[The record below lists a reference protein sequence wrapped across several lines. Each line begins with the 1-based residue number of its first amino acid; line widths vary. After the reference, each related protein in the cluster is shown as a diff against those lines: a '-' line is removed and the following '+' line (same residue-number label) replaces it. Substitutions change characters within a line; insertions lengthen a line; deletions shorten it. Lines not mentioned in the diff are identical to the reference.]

1 MLRFRLRNAWPAV
14 AECCRCPVA
23 DSQSSCEQVRPCTVL
38 LLAEEA
44 DTSALHRA
52 ALQSPRAEH
61 TALTNLFS
69 GGYARG
75 IVNRF
80 IREAGPIS
88 PVAPPF
94 PLAQAASAPLKAAA
108 EAQGS
113 DEFSSLWAGQNAPL
127 ARAET
132 AADTVARLAA
142 AFDA

>member
-1 MLRFRLRNAWPAV
+1 MPALM
-14 AECCRCPVA
+14 P
-23 DSQSSCEQVRPCTVL
+23 
-38 LLAEEA
+38 AEEA
-44 DTSALHRA
+44 DTPALHRT
-52 ALQSPRAEH
+52 ALQSPRGEH

-80 IREAGPIS
+80 MREAGLIS
-88 PVAPPF
+88 AAAPPF

-127 ARAET
+127 AQSGS
-132 AADTVARLAA
+132 AANIIEQLAA
-142 AFDA
+142 GFAAP

>member
-1 MLRFRLRNAWPAV
+1 ML
-14 AECCRCPVA
+14 A
-23 DSQSSCEQVRPCTVL
+23 D
-38 LLAEEA
+38 EA

-80 IREAGPIS
+80 MREAGPIS
-88 PVAPPF
+88 AAAPPF

-127 ARAET
+127 AQSGST
-132 AADTVARLAA
+132 ANIIEQLAA
-142 AFDA
+142 GFAAP